1 MDRKRVL
8 FVCVHNSARSQ
19 MAEAFL
25 KEMAGDLFEVE
36 SAGFEP
42 AELNPLAIAAME
54 EAGHDISGNRADSVF
69 ERFRNGELFD
79 YVIAVCDRASG
90 QRCPTFPGITKR
102 LDWNFDDPSAFEGTR
117 EERLEKTR
125 GVRDRIRAR
134 LEEWVAE
141 IRAENRP

>member
-25 KEMAGDLFEVE
+25 KGMADDLFEVE

-42 AELNPLAIAAME
+42 TALNPLAVEVMK
-54 EAGHDISGNRADSVF
+54 EAGHDISGNKADNVF

-79 YVIAVCDRASG
+79 YVIAVCDRNKD
-90 QRCPTFPGITKR
+90 QRCPTFAGITKR
-102 LDWNFDDPSAFEGTR
+102 IDWSFDDPADFQGTR
-117 EERLEKTR
+117 DEKLEQTR
-125 GVRDRIRAR
+125 GVRDKIQAR
-134 LEEWVAE
+134 LKEWVAGFRE
-141 IRAENRP
+141 AGPR